1 MNSIITILRLELQ
14 HPATVSVDEVA
25 REDVGEYL
33 PGEGAGLVRYR
44 VIPGFIWLK
53 PNQLHS
59 FEI

>member
-14 HPATVSVDEVA
+14 HPASVSVDEVA

-44 VIPGFIWLK
+44 VIPRFIWLK
-53 PNQLHS
+53 PTP
-59 FEI
+59 